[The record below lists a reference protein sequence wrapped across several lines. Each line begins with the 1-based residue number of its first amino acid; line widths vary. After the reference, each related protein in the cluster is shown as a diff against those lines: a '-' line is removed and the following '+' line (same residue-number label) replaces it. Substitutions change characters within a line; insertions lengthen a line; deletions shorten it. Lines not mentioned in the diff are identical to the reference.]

1 MVVTV
6 LCDLGVKYLSKV
18 YNHNWLQEQ
27 GRVSLREWE
36 TLVTQDLPPL
46 GVPRLLSDNHMPEP
60 FNKREVLSRVLEDTL
75 EVKCLIRDMEL
86 VGISTQISG
95 GSSSSLRL
103 ALEVSLDKPGANNGL
118 GRTVNSKSHLLRR
131 LRYHWEGKD
140 HHRDTNFLKQD
151 LLGVKHRVLA
161 ININH
166 KVKTS

>member
-60 FNKREVLSRVLEDTL
+60 FNKREVLSRVLED
-75 EVKCLIRDMEL
+75 
-86 VGISTQISG
+86 
-95 GSSSSLRL
+95 
-103 ALEVSLDKPGANNGL
+103 ALEVNDALPLHAYALNHEADEAAIEGARLHEVLRLTPLDGTTIL
-118 GRTVNSKSHLLRR
+118 
-131 LRYHWEGKD
+131 
-140 HHRDTNFLKQD
+140 
-151 LLGVKHRVLA
+151 
-161 ININH
+161 
-166 KVKTS
+166 